1 MTTETILHHDMSKP
15 GTTNVK
21 THVLRAYSRL
31 LRMVLDE
38 VSDAALVLDPS
49 GEAVM
54 TNRAFERLLGPG
66 PGPSNRYGP
75 RDLAEL
81 LALLGVEAG
90 AGTLRELLSSQDVSH
105 MPLGLQDGGTLEC
118 DVKLLT
124 VEEPGDHR
132 LITFRE
138 GSAQGHELR
147 ELRHRAFHDRLTGLP
162 NRELLLDRLHQAIAR
177 SARDGAAVGVVFVD
191 LDGFKEVNDQLGH
204 AAGDEVLV
212 EVSARLASDMR
223 QVDTVGR
230 LGGDEFVIVC
240 EALTDVQSV
249 EVICKRVQI
258 SLADPFVVEGRS
270 FQVTASMGAVLEWN
284 RDVSPSELIARA
296 DTQMYAAKRDGSHVS
311 IETGATSS
319 TDERAARL
327 ARTLGIALEEDE
339 LELVYLPVMALGL
352 DRVVAV
358 EALLRCGHP
367 DLSEFTPVELVELA
381 DQGGFLNQLSTWIL
395 REGARVV
402 AAMRDGSGEDLSV
415 LINLS
420 ARQLADPALGDVISL
435 AASAAGIERRLLGF
449 DIAEPAIVANQPAM
463 ERKLRALSDLGCQLF
478 ADDIT
483 GGGVAVESLS
493 RLGFSGIKLDRALM
507 EATAQ
512 SGGMLAT
519 GTALVDSAHDLDM
532 SVVAEG
538 VADEQTLLTARRLGC
553 DGAQGYALYG
563 VPRGLPEIKR
573 LID

>member
-1 MTTETILHHDMSKP
+1 MTPETILPEDIMP
-15 GTTNVK
+15 RPAVTNVRS
-21 THVLRAYSRL
+21 HVLRTYSRL

-38 VSDAALVLDPS
+38 VNDAVLVLDPF
-49 GEAVM
+49 GEAVIS
-54 TNRAFERLLGPG
+54 NRAFERLLGPQ
-66 PGPSNRYGP
+66 PGSGIGQ
-75 RDLAEL
+75 RDLGEL
-81 LALLGVEAG
+81 LNLLGAEAD
-90 AGTLRELLSSQDVSH
+90 ADTLQELLSSQDVSR
-105 MPLGLQDGGTLEC
+105 MTMSLQDGGVLEC

-124 VEEPGDHR
+124 LEEPGDHR

-138 GSAQGHELR
+138 AQTVQGFELR

-177 SARDGAAVGVVFVD
+177 SAREGAAVGVVFVD
-191 LDGFKEVNDQLGH
+191 LDGFKKVNDELGH

-212 EVSARLASDMR
+212 DVSARLASGMR

-240 EALTDVQSV
+240 EAMTDVHSI

-270 FQVTASMGAVLEWN
+270 FAVTASMGVVLEWD

-296 DTQMYAAKRDGSHVS
+296 DTQMYAAKRDGTHVS
-311 IETGATSS
+311 IETGASS
-319 TDERAARL
+319 TTDERTARL
-327 ARTLGIALEEDE
+327 ARTFGIALEDE
-339 LELVYLPVMALGL
+339 QLELVYLPVMALGQ

-358 EALLRCGHP
+358 EALLRCTHP
-367 DLSEFTPVELVELA
+367 DLGEFSPVELVELA

-402 AAMRDGSGEDLSV
+402 ASMRGGTGDDLSV

-420 ARQLADPALGDVISL
+420 ARQLADPALGEVISL

-449 DIAEPAIVANQPAM
+449 DIAEPAIVANQPQM
-463 ERKLRALSDLGCQLF
+463 ERKLRTLSDLGCQLF
-478 ADDIT
+478 ADDVT
-483 GGGVAVESLS
+483 GGPVAVESYS
-493 RLGFSGIKLDRALM
+493 RLGFSGIKLDRAVM
-507 EATAQ
+507 EAA
-512 SGGMLAT
+512 SGVDGTLET
-519 GTALVDSAHDLDM
+519 GTALVHSAHEFDM

-538 VADEQTLLTARRLGC
+538 VADEETLLAARQLGC

-563 VPRGLPEIKR
+563 VPRRLPEIKR

>member
-1 MTTETILHHDMSKP
+1 MTTETTLYERMP
-15 GTTNVK
+15 EPATNVK
-21 THVLRAYSRL
+21 THVLRTYSRL

-38 VSDAALVLDPS
+38 VSDAVLVLDPY
-49 GEAVM
+49 GEAILS
-54 TNRAFERLLGPG
+54 NRAFDRLLGPR
-66 PGPSNRYGP
+66 PGSGLGQ
-75 RDLAEL
+75 RDLGDL
-81 LALLGVEAG
+81 LRLLGAEAD
-90 AGTLRELLSSQDVSH
+90 ADTLRELLSSQDVPRMS
-105 MPLGLQDGGTLEC
+105 LNLQDGGTLDC

-124 VEEPGDHR
+124 LEEPGDHR

-138 GSAQGHELR
+138 GSPLGHELR

-177 SARDGAAVGVVFVD
+177 SAREGAAVGVVFVD
-191 LDGFKEVNDQLGH
+191 LDGFKEVNDELGH

-212 EVSARLASDMR
+212 EVSARLASGMR

-240 EALTDVQSV
+240 EALTDVHSID
-249 EVICKRVQI
+249 VICKRVQI

-270 FQVTASMGAVLEWN
+270 FSVTASMGAVLEWD

-311 IETGATSS
+311 IETGASAH

-327 ARTLGIALEEDE
+327 ARTLGLALEQNQ
-339 LELVYLPVMALGL
+339 LELVYLPVMALGQ

-358 EALLRCGHP
+358 EALLRCAHP
-367 DLSEFTPVELVELA
+367 ELGEFSPVDLVELA
-381 DQGGFLNQLSTWIL
+381 DQGGFLNELSTWIL

-402 AAMRDGSGEDLSV
+402 ASMRDGSGDDLSV

-420 ARQLADPALGDVISL
+420 ARQLADPALGEVISL
-435 AASAAGIERRLLGF
+435 AASAAGIERRMLGF
-449 DIAEPAIVANQPAM
+449 DIAEPAIVANQPQM
-463 ERKLRALSDLGCQLF
+463 ERKLRTLSDLGCQLF
-478 ADDIT
+478 ADDVT

-493 RLGFSGIKLDRALM
+493 RLGFSGIKLDRAVM
-507 EATAQ
+507 EAAAH
-512 SGGMLAT
+512 SIDGRMES
-519 GTALVDSAHDLDM
+519 GTALVDSAHEFDM

-538 VADEQTLLTARRLGC
+538 VSDEHTLLTARRLGC

-563 VPRGLPEIKR
+563 VPRRLGEIRR